1 MSTNLESQTSFDKA
15 NVTDVRVL
23 ATLEDEPALGH
34 IPASK
39 RNKLKSVLKSLVTKD
54 GWLGDYDYGALMVPY
69 IPYVTKKQNKEL
81 PFYGVNERLPHL
93 LLFLLGLQHALAMVG
108 GLVTPPLLLAG
119 PAGANLG
126 TEAQLYLV
134 SACLIWCGI
143 GTCIQVSRVKIW
155 KTNYYFGTGLISVTG
170 TSFAFANVALSWL
183 NQAYADGTCFYAED
197 GITKLPCPDEFG
209 AILGTATLTGIFA
222 IGLAFVPPK
231 AIRKAFP
238 PLITGTMLM
247 FIGAALVSSG
257 VNNWAG
263 GSGTTCASDHTVKC
277 VAGTREEYWGSASFI
292 GLGFSCFAI
301 IVLCELFGSAFMKS
315 ASVFFGLIVGMIIAA
330 ATGYFDKDTITSAP
344 AGNFLWVHTFKLSL
358 RGQLVLP
365 MIAAW
370 AVIIAETIGNVTASS
385 DVSRLEISGEGF
397 MSRVQGGMLADSI
410 MATIAGLATVPPLTT
425 FSQNSG
431 VIALT
436 RNASRSS
443 GYMCAFILF
452 LMGII
457 GKFGAIFCAAPSS
470 VIGGFTTF
478 LFGAVTTSGV
488 RVLAYCKW
496 TRRDRFI
503 ATVGI
508 ALGMASLC
516 VPEWFSYFFTYTG
529 SNSGKKGLL
538 QAIVLIVE
546 EPYLISALVMIILNL
561 CIADEF
567 PEEGTSSTEE
577 QKREWNEPIPLA
589 GGPSGPLHHMTSS
602 SFVEREREVGDA

>member
-1 MSTNLESQTSFDKA
+1 MSTNLESETSFDKA

-23 ATLEDEPALGH
+23 PTLEDEPTLGH
-34 IPASK
+34 IPASR

-69 IPYVTKKQNKEL
+69 IPYLTKKQNKEL

-143 GTCIQVSRVKIW
+143 GTCIQ
-155 KTNYYFGTGLISVTG
+155 G

-183 NQAYADGTCFYAED
+183 NQAYTDGTCSYAED

-222 IGLAFVPPK
+222 IGLAFVPLK

-567 PEEGTSSTEE
+567 PEGGSSSTEE

-589 GGPSGPLHHMTSS
+589 GGPSGPLHHATSS
-602 SFVEREREVGDA
+602 SVEREREVEDA